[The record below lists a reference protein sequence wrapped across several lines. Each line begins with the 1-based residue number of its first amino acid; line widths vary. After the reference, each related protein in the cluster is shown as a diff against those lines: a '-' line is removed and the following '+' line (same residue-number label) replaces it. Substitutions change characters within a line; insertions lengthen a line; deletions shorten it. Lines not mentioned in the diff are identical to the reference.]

1 MTIGDRIRA
10 ERKAK
15 GMSQELLAQEI
26 SRRTGQS
33 FTRAALSLIESGKT
47 NAPSPENLY
56 AVADAL
62 ALNDRWLLTGA
73 GEKYALQG
81 IAAIVSDSD
90 KLAATEH
97 KVTEAAVQARKSS
110 SDDLLIGQYPVA
122 SERHELRSVMVISLD
137 EAAAPEEALTNGAC
151 KETVLV
157 PAPAGAK
164 LFATRMRHDSTMNIR
179 AEDILVVS
187 MSKKPRHG
195 SVVLVS
201 IRGTPPLCRVVEFR
215 GDETWLV
222 THKGTDERLMQPDYK
237 IVGVVAS
244 TISQLESYD

>member
-73 GEKYALQG
+73 GEKHALPEV
-81 IAAIVSDSD
+81 AKIVSHLD
-90 KLAATEH
+90 KVSTSGH
-97 KVTEAAVQARKSS
+97 KVTEPAMKALQGS
-110 SDDLLIGQYPVA
+110 SDELLIGQYPVA

-137 EAAAPEEALTNGAC
+137 EAAAPEEALTKATHN
-151 KETVLV
+151 ETVLV
-157 PAPAGAK
+157 PAPIGAK

-179 AEDILVVS
+179 AGDILVVS
-187 MSKKPRHG
+187 MSKKPQHG

-222 THKGTDERLMQPDYK
+222 THKGTDERLMQDDYK
-237 IVGVVAS
+237 VVGVVAS